1 MGKLKT
7 AVALGGRGIDLLV
20 GNVSPLYWESFMPYE
35 ILNEVKTYVGE
46 LPLFERSL
54 ERIRGPEKFLRSYAL

>member
-7 AVALGGRGIDLLV
+7 AVALGGMGIDLLV

-46 LPLFERSL
+46 LPLLGELFGKNPRSGK
-54 ERIRGPEKFLRSYAL
+54 IS